1 MAELLEHEKLAQVQN
16 YAQAN
21 DIPSRAVPPRSGLNI
36 LTPSR
41 TEPALGATGGKA
53 YGLAAAAKPTAGAS
67 PRRGAP
73 PLPAERISRAGEA
86 ASPRNLSR
94 AASAHALTA
103 LENSIDRSP
112 RPRPARRR
120 RRGSRADARRGQDLA
135 AKSTVA
141 VVSGRAREKI
151 REFVRLEEL
160 YYAGSHG
167 FDIDGPGGLRHSVS
181 AEIIPVLA
189 AARDALRRSLAHVA
203 GASVED
209 NRFAVSVHW
218 RNRSEGKC
226 VYELKPNVR
235 WDKGEAVL
243 YLLELLRRRA
253 MSFEEYGADP
263 ADDDG
268 GAPAGGEAPPPPPPP
283 PPPPDHRDSPV
294 GFSPSEWYWGV
305 LPVYAATTTDAGR
318 FSAQAPRRRHGAPRQ
333 VAMAHVI
340 VLLEEPDEETPTIQ
354 LSSSRVGLEAQ
365 PGSDMPIYEVDRVLT
380 APSPDLRRD
389 GCECAVAVAVTAV
402 GDGSAPAARK
412 PQDLL
417 GRVPGEEG
425 KTTWRPCG
433 DGAGGLQLVR
443 DGLKRRHADCSVVIR
458 FALSARAPDG
468 GAHTL
473 VVAVAAVAT
482 ASEAQP
488 LGSPPPPEYDLV
500 PTPHG
505 KRGFSDD
512 DEPPPEYGSL
522 AALPPPP
529 PGISPAKPD
538 DVFGDLAPT
547 PPEAR
552 RGRGGRAAARRR
564 RGLAGGEARLVAHY
578 EHLITLLQDQ
588 LVAKNVENFELQ
600 TKLDD
605 ALGVTPASAIKDA
618 LG

>member
-53 YGLAAAAKPTAGAS
+53 YGLAAAAKPTAARPS
-67 PRRGAP
+67 AERAA
-73 PLPAERISRAGEA
+73 PAERISRAGEA

-112 RPRPARRR
+112 RPRPAAPPPSAPSPSYNRRR
-120 RRGSRADARRGQDLA
+120 RPTGALPSALDIAAALAGGATSARRQLVVFLDYDGTLTPIVKDPAAATLSEPMRDAVKTLA

-218 RNRSEGKC
+218 RNVAEPERPAVSAVVDAMLREAPFAGALKRSEGKC

-268 GAPAGGEAPPPPPPP
+268 GAPSGGEAPPPPPPP
-283 PPPPDHRDSPV
+283 PPPPDHCDSPV
-294 GFSPSEWYWGV
+294 GFSPSEWYRGV
-305 LPVYAATTTDAGR
+305 LPVVSDDTTDEAR
-318 FSAQAPRRRHGAPRQ
+318 SAR
-333 VAMAHVI
+333 
-340 VLLEEPDEETPTIQ
+340 
-354 LSSSRVGLEAQ
+354 SSPS
-365 PGSDMPIYEVDRVLT
+365 
-380 APSPDLRRD
+380 APSR
-389 GCECAVAVAVTAV
+389 
-402 GDGSAPAARK
+402 
-412 PQDLL
+412 
-417 GRVPGEEG
+417 
-425 KTTWRPCG
+425 
-433 DGAGGLQLVR
+433 
-443 DGLKRRHADCSVVIR
+443 CS
-458 FALSARAPDG
+458 
-468 GAHTL
+468 
-473 VVAVAAVAT
+473 
-482 ASEAQP
+482 
-488 LGSPPPPEYDLV
+488 
-500 PTPHG
+500 
-505 KRGFSDD
+505 
-512 DEPPPEYGSL
+512 
-522 AALPPPP
+522 
-529 PGISPAKPD
+529 
-538 DVFGDLAPT
+538 
-547 PPEAR
+547 
-552 RGRGGRAAARRR
+552 
-564 RGLAGGEARLVAHY
+564 
-578 EHLITLLQDQ
+578 
-588 LVAKNVENFELQ
+588 
-600 TKLDD
+600 
-605 ALGVTPASAIKDA
+605 
-618 LG
+618 

>member
-53 YGLAAAAKPTAGAS
+53 YGLAAAAKPTAG
-67 PRRGAP
+67 
-73 PLPAERISRAGEA
+73 EA

-112 RPRPARRR
+112 RPRPAAPPP
-120 RRGSRADARRGQDLA
+120 SKAPSPVLLPKKTPDWRALPSALDIAAALAGGATSARRQLVVFLDYDGTLTPIVKDPAAATLSEPMRDAVKSLA

-218 RNRSEGKC
+218 RNVADAERPAVSAVVDAMLREAPFAGALKRSEGKC

-268 GAPAGGEAPPPPPPP
+268 GAPRGGEAPPPPPPP
-283 PPPPDHRDSPV
+283 PPPDHCDSPV
-294 GFSPSEWYWGV
+294 GFSPSEWYRGV
-305 LPVYAATTTDAGR
+305 LPVYVGDDTTDEDAFRALKPLGAVTVLVTPEKEAKERPAATYATHTLG
-318 FSAQAPRRRHGAPRQ
+318 G
-333 VAMAHVI
+333 
-340 VLLEEPDEETPTIQ
+340 
-354 LSSSRVGLEAQ
+354 
-365 PGSDMPIYEVDRVLT
+365 
-380 APSPDLRRD
+380 
-389 GCECAVAVAVTAV
+389 V
-402 GDGSAPAARK
+402 GDVKAFIDA
-412 PQDLL
+412 
-417 GRVPGEEG
+417 
-425 KTTWRPCG
+425 
-433 DGAGGLQLVR
+433 
-443 DGLKRRHADCSVVIR
+443 
-458 FALSARAPDG
+458 
-468 GAHTL
+468 
-473 VVAVAAVAT
+473 
-482 ASEAQP
+482 
-488 LGSPPPPEYDLV
+488 
-500 PTPHG
+500 
-505 KRGFSDD
+505 
-512 DEPPPEYGSL
+512 L
-522 AALPPPP
+522 AA
-529 PGISPAKPD
+529 A
-538 DVFGDLAPT
+538 
-547 PPEAR
+547 
-552 RGRGGRAAARRR
+552 
-564 RGLAGGEARLVAHY
+564 
-578 EHLITLLQDQ
+578 
-588 LVAKNVENFELQ
+588 
-600 TKLDD
+600 
-605 ALGVTPASAIKDA
+605 
-618 LG
+618 